1 MFIIIVTNLNS
12 TNYRSHRLIMKIS
25 SITAPALACILA
37 CASVSCKSSDQA
49 STDPYADPYG
59 YGYGTNPYGQPE
71 QGAYQSTNND
81 YVSVTPTQP
90 SNDYANAYQ
99 QQPAYSEPSYTAP
112 SPSYSS
118 PASSSSGRTYTVQ
131 SGDNLYRIGLNHG
144 VNVSALKSAN
154 GLSSDI
160 IHPGDVLTIP

>member
-1 MFIIIVTNLNS
+1 
-12 TNYRSHRLIMKIS
+12 MKIS
-25 SITAPALACILA
+25 SITLPALACILA
-37 CASVSCKSSDQA
+37 VASISCKGSKQA
-49 STDPYADPYG
+49 SADQYSDPYG

-71 QGAYQSTNND
+71 QGAYQANND

-90 SNDYANAYQ
+90 SNDYADAYQ

-112 SPSYSS
+112 SSSYSS
-118 PASSSSGRTYTVQ
+118 TSSSASSSGRTYTVQ
-131 SGDNLYRIGLNHG
+131 RGDNLYRIGLNHG
-144 VNVSALKSAN
+144 VNVNTLKSAN